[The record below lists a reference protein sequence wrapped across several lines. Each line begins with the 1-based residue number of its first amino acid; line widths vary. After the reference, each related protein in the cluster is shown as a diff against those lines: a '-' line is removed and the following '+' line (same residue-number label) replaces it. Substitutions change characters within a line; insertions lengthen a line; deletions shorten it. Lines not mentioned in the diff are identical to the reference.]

1 MIPLF
6 SLVSFGTLVM
16 VCSLPFG
23 GFGPGTFTAEAQS
36 ASTKMRTV
44 QPAAHHR
51 PAKATFRGFNP
62 WVPNPA
68 VTGKDAYLLID
79 AATGRELASDR
90 RNELPAIRRRSPSYR
105 RFISP
110 SPH

>member
-6 SLVSFGTLVM
+6 SRPSVLLSWFAACLLAVSALA
-16 VCSLPFG
+16 P
-23 GFGPGTFTAEAQS
+23 FTAEAQS

-68 VTGKDAYLLID
+68 VTGKDSYLLID
-79 AATGRELASDR
+79 AATFRCDR
-90 RNELPAIRRRSPSYR
+90 MDS
-105 RFISP
+105 
-110 SPH
+110 